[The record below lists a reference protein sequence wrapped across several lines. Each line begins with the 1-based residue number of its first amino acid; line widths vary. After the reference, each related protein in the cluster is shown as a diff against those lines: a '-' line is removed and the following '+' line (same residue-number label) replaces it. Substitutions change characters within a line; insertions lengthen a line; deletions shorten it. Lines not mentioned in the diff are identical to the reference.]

1 MSGEVVRW
9 HRTVVDTLMQEH
21 TAVPLILSEL
31 ASKGVS
37 GREQKYSSLKENLMP
52 HVIGEEQVPRLKEV
66 TETRDIAFEAIEE
79 HSAVKTLLSQLDGV
93 STSDE
98 EVWVAKL
105 KVIQEN
111 LQHHIREEEGIIFVE
126 MQRRMSNDELSSLNS
141 QYEEAKRSV
150 MAVAAR

>member
-79 HSAVKTLLSQLDGV
+79 HGAVKTLL
-93 STSDE
+93 
-98 EVWVAKL
+98 KP
-105 KVIQEN
+105 
-111 LQHHIREEEGIIFVE
+111 
-126 MQRRMSNDELSSLNS
+126 
-141 QYEEAKRSV
+141 
-150 MAVAAR
+150 ARWCIYVR